1 MEALKM
7 HKGLFLG
14 KKSGGTEASSAQGGI
29 LTLHHSQAGIPDTQ
43 GECEAGIPDTQ
54 GEGLGYNIFKVRD
67 WDTTYSE

>member
-14 KKSGGTEASSAQGGI
+14 KKSGGTEESSAQGGI

-43 GECEAGIPDTQ
+43 GER
-54 GEGLGYNIFKVRD
+54 LGYQILKVRG
-67 WDTTYSE
+67 WDTRYSR